1 MQRCLSS
8 RDGQMIDLKTTNV
21 RDAARITESIQ
32 DVYFNQCVDFLARMI
47 EKYGDVLT
55 QAEERKTA

>member
-1 MQRCLSS
+1 M
-8 RDGQMIDLKTTNV
+8 KTTNV
-21 RDAARITESIQ
+21 RDAARITENIQ

-47 EKYGDVLT
+47 EKYGDVIP

>member
-1 MQRCLSS
+1 MCPVYIK
-8 RDGQMIDLKTTNV
+8 GMMDLKTTNV

-32 DVYFNQCVDFLARMI
+32 DVYFNQCVDFLVRMI

>member
-1 MQRCLSS
+1 
-8 RDGQMIDLKTTNV
+8 MIDLKTTNV

>member
-1 MQRCLSS
+1 M
-8 RDGQMIDLKTTNV
+8 KTTNV
-21 RDAARITESIQ
+21 RGAARITESIQ

-47 EKYGDVLT
+47 EKYGDVIP